1 MTRRAILVAIA
12 GLLALA
18 IGVAGLLGRGTWNP
32 AIHPAEAAAEEI
44 ALSTA
49 TVYISLRAINAALSV
64 AQDIELGASLGA
76 QASLQPLKVLEPV
89 DDTVERVASVVFTV
103 AAGAALAS
111 VGLAPVASIGLILLG
126 LGLLARVGRLLFPER
141 ADGLLPYGRQ
151 AERVGATLGL
161 ILPLVF
167 ALGVNLGEVVTQP
180 QWQTAMADLRSM
192 TEEANILIG
201 AGASDV
207 PDAADAGNPG
217 AGVFQR
223 LGDWVD
229 GMGDGVGAA
238 FESSQ
243 RYLAAA
249 QVFLDEADDL
259 FRASLTIIGI
269 FALRMV
275 VLPALLLWGALAL
288 MRRSVAG

>member
-1 MTRRAILVAIA
+1 VNTRAALI
-12 GLLALA
+12 GLLGLLSLA
-18 IGVAGLLGRGTWNP
+18 IGLIGLSGRAQLNP
-32 AIHPAEAAAEEI
+32 AVPAAEAAAEDI

-49 TVYISLRAINAALSV
+49 GVYVSLRAINAALSV
-64 AQDIELGASLGA
+64 AQDIEIGASIGA
-76 QASLQPLKVLEPV
+76 QASLQPLKVLEPI

-103 AAGAALAS
+103 AAGAALAV

-126 LGLLARVGRLLFPER
+126 VGLLGRCAVGYAPKRAAGLAPVCHRAVRL
-141 ADGLLPYGRQ
+141 
-151 AERVGATLGL
+151 GAALGL

-167 ALGVNLGEVVTQP
+167 AGGVTLGERVTAP
-180 QWQTAMADLRSM
+180 QWDAAIMDLRAV
-192 TEEANILIG
+192 TDEANILIG
-201 AGASDV
+201 MG
-207 PDAADAGNPG
+207 PDALPEASASGDPEDGM
-217 AGVFQR
+217 FQR
-223 LGDWVD
+223 LGGWLGGVGD
-229 GMGDGVGAA
+229 GMGAA

-288 MRRSVAG
+288 MRRGLSS